1 MFGGVG
7 EICVRSRA
15 EAVDEVSFQ
24 DWKYAQER
32 RGDERVCDFIF
43 DMNNIFVSRHFTCYL
58 ILFIF

>member
-1 MFGGVG
+1 MFGGAG

-32 RGDERVCDFIF
+32 RGTSESV
-43 DMNNIFVSRHFTCYL
+43 
-58 ILFIF
+58 ILFSI